1 MSSLHLHG
9 LAVKTL
15 SNDFEAAIIVMLNKK
30 NCLEISKE
38 VASLSENRN
47 YFKISK
53 NKSSISCGYGKRR
66 KELTPCHGILDRQDR
81 AGIQKIFVE

>member
-15 SNDFEAAIIVMLNKK
+15 ANDFKAAIIVVLNKK
-30 NCLEISKE
+30 NCLEISEKR
-38 VASLSENRN
+38 ASLDEKRN

-53 NKSSISCGYGKRR
+53 NKSSIPCGYGKRR
-66 KELTPCHGILDRQDR
+66 KESQE
-81 AGIQKIFVE
+81 F